1 MSILDLAT
9 QIFGAKDHLSV
20 GQECVRAVVVFLYG
34 LALVRLAGRRAF
46 GKWAALD
53 IVVSIVVGSNLSR
66 ALTGGAPFLGTLA
79 ATFVLMLL
87 HWLLAHAAA
96 RSQLVSK
103 AVEGEPIELAREG
116 AHDVKARKIQAV
128 SLADVQEALR
138 QQGLEQVQEARRV
151 VLEPS
156 GKINVIKKDKQG

>member
-1 MSILDLAT
+1 MDLAT
-9 QIFGAKDHLSV
+9 EIFGAKDHLSA
-20 GQECVRAVVVFLYG
+20 GQECARAVVVFVYG
-34 LALVRLAGRRAF
+34 LVLVRLAGRRAF

-66 ALTGGAPFLGTLA
+66 ALTGGAPFAGTLA

-96 RSQLVSK
+96 RSRLVSK
-103 AVEGEPIELAREG
+103 VVEGEPIELARDG
-116 AHDVKARKIQAV
+116 AHDVQARNRQAV

-138 QQGLEQVQEARRV
+138 QQGLEQLEDARRV

-156 GKINVIKKDKQG
+156 GKINVVKGDAR